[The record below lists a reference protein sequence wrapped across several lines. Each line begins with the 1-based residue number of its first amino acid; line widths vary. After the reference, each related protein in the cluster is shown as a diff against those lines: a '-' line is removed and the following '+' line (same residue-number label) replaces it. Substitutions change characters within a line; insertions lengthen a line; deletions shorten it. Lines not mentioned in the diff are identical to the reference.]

1 MSEDNDPS
9 PPRISK
15 LFIRNFRSFGP
26 EGVEINFDTN
36 MTALVGH
43 NNVGKSNILAALDI
57 ILGSSWWGENTFSLE
72 DFYQKN
78 PAKDILIQAFFDSKI
93 EHEIPILGDL
103 KYPVKVFGFQIEYKQ
118 YKNNSHGHTAG
129 ELHLEYACINSKGNP
144 VKYPS
149 SPPKKGKQLVLDRT
163 LTISKK
169 MRERVNGIYIPIN
182 RDVLSQS
189 PSNPK
194 TLLGALVKNAREEFL
209 NDDTQTLLSEE
220 EKKVLKVQSDTLGR
234 KEIFEKFIE
243 RANEVI
249 KSGELITITKKI
261 HTILLEH
268 LGERESQGVEL
279 DFGVQEISDQY
290 KYLKLSL
297 TKDELAL
304 PINRLGSGFQ
314 SLIVI
319 AIFRTYLELQGK
331 DAIFLIEEP
340 EMFLHPHAKK
350 NFYEIL
356 KAMADKGAQVI
367 YTTHATEFVRLRDY
381 ENVKRVIIDKKKT
394 KIFPENETIELDF
407 SEDKL
412 LKFSLS
418 VNNERAELFFA
429 EKVLLVEGNTEKLV
443 FEYILRN
450 LYEFEPNKYNVS
462 IVETSGKGDMPK
474 YVKLL
479 KSFQIPFVC
488 VYDSD
493 LLDQEPDDSEAKKKF
508 NKQNKDA
515 EGKNKILEEC
525 ANEEERHIFSPY
537 FELEVGMEKRR
548 DKKQESK
555 PIKGLEFFSEIKNK
569 EELEKKFPTVVLP
582 LKQLLGENFWQKKD
596 IPKTLLEQKEEESSP
611 SENPPEDDSPLTLF

>member
-1 MSEDNDPS
+1 
-9 PPRISK
+9 
-15 LFIRNFRSFGP
+15 
-26 EGVEINFDTN
+26 